1 MTHPKEAVELV
12 ARALAENSYTSIG
25 CHIEWDNMSPEAQ
38 AIFTNA
44 AIALLDQIAPHY
56 REQAAQIAD
65 KQASLSVG
73 NDYDNG
79 WCRAAAIIAAAIRK
93 GE

>member
-12 ARALAENSYTSIG
+12 ARALAHTHWKGWEDEPDKGVGN
-25 CHIEWDNMSPEAQ
+25 
-38 AIFTNA
+38 FTPSA
-44 AIALLDQIAPHY
+44 TTLLDQIAPLY
-56 REQAAQIAD
+56 REHAAQIAD